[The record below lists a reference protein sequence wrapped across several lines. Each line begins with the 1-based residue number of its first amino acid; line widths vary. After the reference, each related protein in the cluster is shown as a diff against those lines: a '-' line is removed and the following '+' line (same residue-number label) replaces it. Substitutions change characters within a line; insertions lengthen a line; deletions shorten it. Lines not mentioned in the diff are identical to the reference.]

1 MRTIPTKIG
10 NVVSAAVG
18 YRPPVRREDSPLK
31 LRAQHN
37 RRCDIRKFCVGKFSM
52 S

>member
-1 MRTIPTKIG
+1 M
-10 NVVSAAVG
+10 V
-18 YRPPVRREDSPLK
+18 PPNRQLLLV
-31 LRAQHN
+31 LRAQYN